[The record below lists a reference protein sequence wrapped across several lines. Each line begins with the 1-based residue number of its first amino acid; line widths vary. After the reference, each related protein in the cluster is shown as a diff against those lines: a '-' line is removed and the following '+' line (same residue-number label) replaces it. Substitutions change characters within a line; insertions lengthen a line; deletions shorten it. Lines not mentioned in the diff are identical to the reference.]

1 MQFQIKN
8 KNKQNK
14 EERMMFK
21 QVFLSEMILVK
32 CAVTLK
38 KSTFIV
44 IWSLKGGNP
53 LPVFVYYDI
62 TEQNYSELLTDANV
76 KTNITE

>member
-21 QVFLSEMILVK
+21 QVFLSKMILVK

-44 IWSLKGGNP
+44 I
-53 LPVFVYYDI
+53 
-62 TEQNYSELLTDANV
+62 
-76 KTNITE
+76 

>member
-1 MQFQIKN
+1 MSQIRKVWTQSPDKMQFQIKN

-38 KSTFIV
+38 KSTFI
-44 IWSLKGGNP
+44 
-53 LPVFVYYDI
+53 
-62 TEQNYSELLTDANV
+62 
-76 KTNITE
+76 